1 MLKQLKK
8 ILACFAVLLLFFV
21 LGFVTLSA
29 YSIEF
34 DSSHCPT
41 QKELYNY
48 VIEYYRVDKDKH
60 NNKDFYVYDSNV

>member
-48 VIEYYRVDKDKH
+48 VL
-60 NNKDFYVYDSNV
+60 

>member
-8 ILACFAVLLLFFV
+8 ILACFAVLLFFV

-41 QKELYNY
+41 
-48 VIEYYRVDKDKH
+48 
-60 NNKDFYVYDSNV
+60 